1 MFTVNHNVVNKRFI
15 MHSWAGADGVATAE
29 EKQKE
34 KEYNAKYYQEHKKTV
49 GGIRNT
55 TPVSQPTTPSPTPAT
70 PAQPAAAPNQ
80 PTTATTG
87 SGKKKTSS
95 GRSIGTKPKIDDD
108 IVQASATHK
117 RTEGDRDFD
126 DSFKTEENRVVK
138 DLDMFTHKTDDGNTV
153 FVLGDNKW
161 YLPKG
166 IDLTDADKKLL
177 SDLWNQ
183 PDKDLPDTKEH
194 VMELFLQAKMQT
206 ARNGQKKKKSEKTE
220 DGEKKTT
227 SKKSSSKKTS
237 TKKSKKKTDNTE
249 EEPTVN
255 TTETPTSSTT
265 KKKTYEDYLPDAYEK
280 QKIKHFDDSDPSD
293 FIAHFGI
300 PGQQRGVQNGPPY
313 PLGSGDHSS
322 REVLFAE
329 KAGVKVGQSSGKGSI
344 ENIKKANAASSKSGR
359 KKKTEEE
366 LRADAEKAMAKADPK
381 KIIKNIDQLS
391 TQELADAS
399 QRVNYKASIE
409 KLIPEEA
416 KKTKLQRDTE
426 KAANSADANEILKYS
441 TYMTPQQLTDAVSKM
456 KTVNSLK
463 ASMKPKSTFE
473 KIEDVADRAA
483 KIKDIAEKGIGI
495 WNTMAKVHNSIDEKE
510 WPVINMG
517 GEKKDDKSKDQ
528 KKNNNGSVTPK
539 DMMEFARILNSDRQQ
554 SKANAAARAAAKADS
569 NDEEEKPQKAKSPI
583 NNDSNDF
590 TAKSWYNNNDAM
602 DIKIS
607 DYKSYSPYYDK
618 ETSKDSKKN
627 SNNDSDDFLSNNWYN
642 NNDVMNIKI
651 SDYKSSNNS
660 SSSYDP
666 EFDKWFKPSEDVSSG
681 RAFDRAVAN
690 GSDDDVL
697 LTPRQLSRREANYSD
712 DYIEFLE
719 RTPKSKK

>member
-1 MFTVNHNVVNKRFI
+1 MFTVNHDVVNKRFI
-15 MHSWAGADGVATAE
+15 MHSWAGADGIATAE

-49 GGIRNT
+49 GGIRNSA
-55 TPVSQPTTPSPTPAT
+55 PVSQPTTPKPTQDTPTQQAAT
-70 PAQPAAAPNQ
+70 PSQ
-80 PTTATTG
+80 PTTATTS

-108 IVQASATHK
+108 IVQASTTHK

-126 DSFKTEENRVVK
+126 DSYKTEENRVVK

-194 VMELFLQAKMQT
+194 VMELFLQAKMQN

-220 DGEKKTT
+220 DAEKKTT
-227 SKKSSSKKTS
+227 SKKSSSKKKTS
-237 TKKSKKKTDNTE
+237 TKKKTKKKTDNAE
-249 EEPTVN
+249 DEEPTVN
-255 TTETPTSSTT
+255 TTEAPTSSSPMA

-280 QKIKHFDDSDPSD
+280 QKIKHFDDPDPSD
-293 FIAHFGI
+293 YIAHFGI

-313 PLGSGDHSS
+313 PLGSGEHSS

-381 KIIKNIDQLS
+381 KIIKNIDKLS

-399 QRVNYKASIE
+399 QRVNYKANIE
-409 KLIPEEA
+409 KLIPEEV

-426 KAANSADANEILKYS
+426 RAANSADANVILKYS

-510 WPVINMG
+510 WPVINMNG
-517 GEKKDDKSKDQ
+517 DKKDDKTKGQ
-528 KKNNNGSVTPK
+528 KNNNGAVTPK

-554 SKANAAARAAAKADS
+554 SKANAEKRAAMAAAKNESDIEA
-569 NDEEEKPQKAKSPI
+569 KAKTTQSPNRNQDQ
-583 NNDSNDF
+583 NNSSNPE
-590 TAKSWYNNNDAM
+590 AKTETKYIKSDPTKYDEYDDYSLYDTHMYVDNWVKNNGHDMNY
-602 DIKIS
+602 DIPIS
-607 DYKSYSPYYDK
+607 NYENYSPYAERKNDSDK
-618 ETSKDSKKN
+618 LVP
-627 SNNDSDDFLSNNWYN
+627 SDDFLASSWDGIMNLKVNDYEPSNGTAANH
-642 NNDVMNIKI
+642 
-651 SDYKSSNNS
+651 
-660 SSSYDP
+660 
-666 EFDKWFKPSEDVSSG
+666 FKH
-681 RAFDRAVAN
+681 
-690 GSDDDVL
+690 
-697 LTPRQLSRREANYSD
+697 RR
-712 DYIEFLE
+712 
-719 RTPKSKK
+719 